1 VSRGRASG
9 TLVATWLA
17 LTVVAWSRPGTP
29 YQWDECEVWLVR
41 AAAES
46 RDAGSTVRCVATG
59 WRRCPVPAIG
69 RASYPVAFPV
79 MVGLA
84 ARLLPRSFDVSSAAV
99 VVNAVL
105 LAVFLCAL
113 GRVAS
118 DRAQVALAL
127 ALLASPFLLDHLRTG
142 YADLALG
149 MTAAL
154 LNAGLIRMHEDG
166 PGRASPWQAMRL
178 AAAAT
183 LLVQL
188 KEEGIV
194 HLAVA
199 IVAFHAVR
207 VRRLGWRA
215 GRRTP
220 WPLAL
225 AGLVALASFAAWH
238 ALAWDVPVARGRA
251 TWLAGPRAIPVFA
264 YHAVRHMSDPWS
276 WGATWPVVGAIV
288 VGRHD
293 RAFPTYLATAFA
305 AFALAASLGPSATL
319 TTFRLGTTLNR
330 ILLQVLVGGMPFV
343 VAAQP
348 NMRRSARTTA
358 NRRST
363 VRSATVGRIRWERGG
378 SRNDAVGPA

>member
-1 VSRGRASG
+1 MVLA
-9 TLVATWLA
+9 AAWLA
-17 LTVVAWSRPGTP
+17 LTAIAWSRPGTP
-29 YQWDECEVWLVR
+29 YQWDECEVWLLR

-46 RDAGSTVRCVATG
+46 HDAGASLRCAATG

-79 MVGLA
+79 LVGLT
-84 ARLLPRSFDVSSAAV
+84 ARLLPRSFDISAAAV
-99 VVNAVL
+99 VVNVAL

-113 GRVAS
+113 GGVAS
-118 DRAQVALAL
+118 DPARVALAL
-127 ALLASPFLLDHLRTG
+127 ALLGSPFLLDHLRTG
-142 YADLALG
+142 YADLAVG

-154 LNAGLIRMHEDG
+154 LNAGLIHLDKDG
-166 PGRASPWQAMRL
+166 PRRAPAWQAVRL
-178 AAAAT
+178 VAAST

-188 KEEGIV
+188 KEEGLV

-207 VRRLGWRA
+207 MQRLGWRA
-215 GRRTP
+215 GRWTP

-225 AGLVALASFAAWH
+225 AGLVSLGSFAAWQ
-238 ALAWDVPVARGRA
+238 ALAWDVPVAPGRA

-293 RAFPTYLATAFA
+293 RAFAVYLATAFA
-305 AFALAASLGPSATL
+305 AFALASSLGPSATL

-330 ILLQVLVGGMPFV
+330 LLLQILVAGMPFM
-343 VAAQP
+343 VAAQPLLAWRLP

-363 VRSATVGRIRWERGG
+363 VRSATVSRIRWERGG
-378 SRNDAVGPA
+378 SRNDAAGPA